1 MGMIIEI
8 AHKVKV
14 RRLDD
19 CMAWDMKWLDENQT
33 TLVFTVKPESTW
45 DDFHVAMNQFGYE
58 LGRSGKTLHAIIYNE
73 YGFPKANPIP
83 HVKSQMQKLAEFSNK
98 GLLVTVTPKHSTSF
112 LQSIAELVFRFMGQ
126 DMKTGVFVKTMDEAV
141 KRVQKE
147 QKCFV
152 QSA

>member
-1 MGMIIEI
+1 MIIGI
-8 AHKVKV
+8 AHTVKV
-14 RRLDD
+14 RRLDE
-19 CMAWDMKWLDENQT
+19 CMAWDKKWLDENQT

-45 DDFHVAMNQFGYE
+45 DDFQVAMNQFGFE

-83 HVKSQMQKLAEFSNK
+83 HVKSQMQKLAEFPNK

-112 LQSIAELVFRFMGQ
+112 LQSIVELIFRFMGQ
-126 DMKTGVFVKTMDEAV
+126 DMKTGVFVRTMDEAI
-141 KRVQKE
+141 KRVQQE
-147 QKCFV
+147 QKRFV